1 MFNPSSGLHE
11 QTFPLLCPTRTVH
24 SALVPSQTPLAAHA
38 LSARPFMHFVPF
50 ANTGFGG
57 HLSDTP
63 AHQKHL
69 QHKSINKT
77 LMLEQALQGWST

>member
-1 MFNPSSGLHE
+1 MRAILSIRKMFNPSSGRQE
-11 QTFPLLCPTRTVH
+11 QTSPLLCPARTVH
-24 SALVPSQTPLAAHA
+24 SALIPSQTPLAAHA

-63 AHQKHL
+63 AGRNIYSRSQL
-69 QHKSINKT
+69 T
-77 LMLEQALQGWST
+77 